1 MPLCDCL
8 LPKVRSLVYRPFSR
22 RGATGASPTR
32 VVLWTAYVVFRL
44 WVFEDIFVLILFR
57 FMYYPKRSIVKYS
70 CSSSYMVLGCID
82 PIKGLGSQR
91 FSHLAIPTKYQH
103 LTSITILIP

>member
-1 MPLCDCL
+1 MSVCDCL
-8 LPKVRSLVYRPFSR
+8 LPKVRLLAYRPFLR

-32 VVLWTAYVVFRL
+32 VVPGTAYVVFKL
-44 WVFEDIFVLILFR
+44 WVFEDIFVLIPFR
-57 FMYYPKRSIVKYS
+57 FMYYPKRSILKYN
-70 CSSSYMVLGCID
+70 CFSSNMVLGCID
-82 PIKGLGSQR
+82 PLNSSSSQR